1 MTTLSDKSS
10 KSTNETNS
18 NKPGIN
24 ESGTSEASIHQVDK
38 SNNVKQDSIET
49 SRIDRAQHS
58 KSEVS
63 IYERLQYLG
72 RDFVD
77 ICHYVILFFIS
88 LVVVWTA
95 GKEFFYIFQKGS
107 ADLKDI
113 LLLFI
118 YLELLAMIGI
128 YFKTHRLPVQFLI
141 FIAITALSRHLVV
154 DVQAVSEY
162 YHLWLLATI
171 SVAVMILS
179 FSIVIL
185 TWTAK
190 MFGRPEDYYDDHQS
204 PNTEHH
210 LPSFNIRKRR

>member
-1 MTTLSDKSS
+1 MLSQKAS
-10 KSTNETNS
+10 KSTNAANKDNDIAQDSLNNNS
-18 NKPGIN
+18 NNSNDDSRSK
-24 ESGTSEASIHQVDK
+24 TSNSIVT
-38 SNNVKQDSIET
+38 E
-49 SRIDRAQHS
+49 S

-95 GKEFFYIFQKGS
+95 GKEFFTIVQKGS

-179 FSIVIL
+179 CSIVIL